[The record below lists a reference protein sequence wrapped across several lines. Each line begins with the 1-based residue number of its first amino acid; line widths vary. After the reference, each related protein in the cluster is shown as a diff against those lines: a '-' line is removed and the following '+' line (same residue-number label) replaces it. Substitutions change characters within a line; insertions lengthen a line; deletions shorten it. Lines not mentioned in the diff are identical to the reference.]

1 MPRSDENGSSA
12 SSSLHSLDKKVG
24 NPTSK
29 SPSPGG
35 QTLNYPP
42 PIGRILNY
50 HPPSGQI
57 LNNSSPSG
65 RTSNF
70 PPPNCPIIFGSNE
83 MLL

>member
-35 QTLNYPP
+35 QTLNY
-42 PIGRILNY
+42 